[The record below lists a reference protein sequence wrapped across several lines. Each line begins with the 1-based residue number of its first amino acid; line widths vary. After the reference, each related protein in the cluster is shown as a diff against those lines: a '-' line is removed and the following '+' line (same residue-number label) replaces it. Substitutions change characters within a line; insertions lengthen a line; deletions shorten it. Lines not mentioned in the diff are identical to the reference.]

1 MVLDKGLDG
10 VGSDGRSSGPT
21 GGQSQLVTVGDG
33 SWSVLKPWQKL
44 KPLIEIL
51 CNNQAS
57 GYILVT
63 IWICAWLRVLHIYFI
78 AMAYFLSD
86 LSIIL
91 LLLFHILPKWLE
103 YQIGACNLAFHFVH
117 WLLPELGQLR
127 QRWLFNGLSWN
138 REKHRFRS
146 YAMIRQVDVF
156 FSSTWI
162 CSCESA
168 PYVLYCCPILPNRLK
183 YLSFYCLHII

>member
-1 MVLDKGLDG
+1 MVKSCTFVLQVVNYVVEKMVLDKGLDG

-63 IWICAWLRVLHIYFI
+63 I
-78 AMAYFLSD
+78 
-86 LSIIL
+86 
-91 LLLFHILPKWLE
+91 
-103 YQIGACNLAFHFVH
+103 
-117 WLLPELGQLR
+117 
-127 QRWLFNGLSWN
+127 
-138 REKHRFRS
+138 
-146 YAMIRQVDVF
+146 
-156 FSSTWI
+156 
-162 CSCESA
+162 
-168 PYVLYCCPILPNRLK
+168 
-183 YLSFYCLHII
+183 